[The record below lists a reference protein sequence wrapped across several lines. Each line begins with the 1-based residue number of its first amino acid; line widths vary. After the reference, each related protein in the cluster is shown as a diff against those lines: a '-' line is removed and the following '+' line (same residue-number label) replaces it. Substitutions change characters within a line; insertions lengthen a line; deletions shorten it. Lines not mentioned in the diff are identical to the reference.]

1 MEVGFAGPL
10 PPPQILQGYELA
22 CPGSAHRIIEL
33 AEAQSA
39 HRRRMEEKEVDAQI
53 EGMRSQFFEARR
65 GQAFAFCVSVLFLLC
80 GTVAVIWGHSWAG
93 SLFGV
98 MGVSGI
104 VGTFIRGR
112 AEKPAENQSEKPP
125 PGALQKKRKGRR

>member
-1 MEVGFAGPL
+1 MFSGPL
-10 PPPQILQGYELA
+10 PPPQVLQGYESA

-53 EGMRSQFFEARR
+53 DGMRSQFFEARR
-65 GQAFAFCVSVLFLLC
+65 GQVFAFCVSVVFLLC
-80 GTVAVIWGHSWAG
+80 GTVVVIWGHSWAG
-93 SLFGV
+93 SLFGL

-104 VGTFIRGR
+104 VGSFIKGR
-112 AEKPAENQSEKPP
+112 AAKPEPAQSEKPLP
-125 PGALQKKRKGRR
+125 AAPQKRKRRK